1 MYTIKSVFIDGLH
14 NTSKK
19 KYEFTNAT
27 YIYGPN
33 GSGKSTI
40 LNAIQFALLGYIPG
54 TPRTKSA
61 IMSHANQNYINVEL
75 KLADEENNE
84 VTIYRSITK
93 AGTKTNE
100 VCNVTPDIDI
110 QKITS
115 GLELPVFDFG
125 EFTSLSAN
133 KQKEALT
140 SLLPVSDNVVVSTY
154 LKKLTSYSQD
164 ADSIISGN
172 PYKTVKTPNDAQN
185 CVSYFKQ
192 ILTGLNSESKRL
204 VSTIQSLIYYDDY
217 TGNKPASEIK
227 SEINKLKIEHSE
239 SIKRETQILS
249 NSKIQAKIDSLRK
262 PNGNKLEDS
271 IKNDT
276 EYSELLEAIALTADY
291 DYESDCNDLN
301 KLRDKEASIKSLIS
315 QYTSLLNSGTV
326 CPILN
331 TDCEQLRSNAES
343 VRDKLKNLKDQY
355 ESIHDEYTS
364 ENTRIKEKYARQ
376 RKLMLEEQSIKDA
389 YNKRDDL
396 SSQLVEISET
406 SSNKSSSAIQ
416 QEIDILT
423 EEYSKAI
430 ANEKYQSMMSKLQN
444 EQLSIDNKI
453 AFTKDAIKALGENGL
468 QSDLIKEPF
477 EKLQNEMQNTLV
489 ADWNQKDIGVPKFI
503 IENKSNSFNFGFERD
518 NKFIPFQNLSSG
530 EKCVFMTLFL
540 AELTNMS
547 KSELKTVIIDDL
559 FDHLDD
565 NKFENLVSSN
575 MHAQL
580 IVAGVKKIEN
590 NSPFSIIELYR

>member
-140 SLLPVSDNVVVSTY
+140 SLLPVSDNVIVSTY
-154 LKKLTSYSQD
+154 LKKLASYSPEVD
-164 ADSIISGN
+164 NLLSEN
-172 PYKTVKTPNDAQN
+172 PYKTVKSPNDAQN

-192 ILTGLNSESKRL
+192 ILSSLNAESKRL

-217 TGNKPASEIK
+217 KDNKPSSEIK
-227 SEINKLKIEHSE
+227 SEINKLKIAHSE
-239 SIKRETQILS
+239 AIKRETQILS
-249 NSKIQAKIDSLRK
+249 NSRIQAKIDALRK
-262 PNGNKLEDS
+262 PNGEKLEDD

-276 EYSELLEAIALTADY
+276 EYNEALAAMLSTADY

-301 KLRDKEASIKSLIS
+301 KLRDKEASIKALIS
-315 QYTSLLNSGTV
+315 QYTSVITSGTI

-331 TDCEQLRSNAES
+331 IDCETLHNNAES
-343 VRDKLKNLKDQY
+343 VSEKLKSLKDQY
-355 ESIHDEYTS
+355 ESIHTKYVS
-364 ENTRIKEKYARQ
+364 EDTRIREKYVRQ
-376 RKLMLEEQSIKDA
+376 SKIVLEEKSIKEA
-389 YNKRDDL
+389 YEKRDDL
-396 SSQLVEISET
+396 SSQLIEISEAA
-406 SSNKSSSAIQ
+406 SSKSSSAIQ
-416 QEIDILT
+416 QEIDKLT
-423 EEYSKAI
+423 EDYSKAV

-444 EQLSIDNKI
+444 DQLSLDSKI

-477 EKLQNEMQNTLV
+477 EKLQNEMWKTLV
-489 ADWNQKDIGVPKFI
+489 AAWEQKDIGVPRFI
-503 IENKSNSFNFGFERD
+503 IESKSNSFDFGFERD
-518 NKFIPFQNLSSG
+518 KKFIPFQNLSSG
-530 EKCVFMTLFL
+530 EKCVFMTVFL
-540 AELTNMS
+540 AELTKMS

-565 NKFENLVSSN
+565 SKFENLVSSN
-575 MHAQL
+575 MHAQI
-580 IVAGVKKIEN
+580 IVAGVKKIETS
-590 NSPFSIIELYR
+590 SPFSIIELYR

>member
-19 KYEFTNAT
+19 TYEFTNAT

-75 KLADEENNE
+75 KLVDEENKE

-93 AGTKTNE
+93 AGMRTSE
-100 VCNVTPDIDI
+100 VCNVTPEVDI

-140 SLLPVSDNVVVSTY
+140 SLLPVSDNVIVSTY
-154 LKKLTSYSQD
+154 LKKLPSYSPD
-164 ADSIISGN
+164 VESILSEN

-192 ILTGLNSESKRL
+192 ILSSLNAESKRL
-204 VSTIQSLIYYDDY
+204 VSTIQSLIYYDDC
-217 TGNKPASEIK
+217 TDNKTASEIK
-227 SEINKLKIEHSE
+227 TEINKLKTEHSE
-239 SIKRETQILS
+239 AIKRETQILS
-249 NSKIQAKIDSLRK
+249 NSKIQAKIDALRK
-262 PNGNKLEDS
+262 PNGNKLEDD

-276 EYSELLEAIALTADY
+276 EYNEAVAAMLSTSDY

-301 KLRDKEASIKSLIS
+301 KLRDKESSVKALIS
-315 QYTSLLNSGTV
+315 QYTYVLTSGTT

-331 TDCEQLRSNAES
+331 TNCEKLQSNAES
-343 VRDKLKNLKDQY
+343 VSEKIKSLKEQY
-355 ESIHDEYTS
+355 GNIHAEYIS
-364 ENTRIKEKYARQ
+364 EDTRIKEKYARQ
-376 RKLMLEEQSIKDA
+376 RKLILEEKSIKAVYD
-389 YNKRDDL
+389 KRDDL
-396 SSQLVEISET
+396 VSQLVDIPDT
-406 SSNKSSSAIQ
+406 SDSKPSNALQ
-416 QEIDILT
+416 QEIDTLT
-423 EEYSKAI
+423 EDYSKAV

-444 EQLSIDNKI
+444 EQLSLDSKI
-453 AFTKDAIKALGENGL
+453 TFTKDAIKALGENGL

-477 EKLQNEMQNTLV
+477 EKLQKEMWKTLV
-489 ADWNQKDIGVPKFI
+489 AEWDQKEIGVPKFV
-503 IENKSNSFNFGFERD
+503 IESKSNSFNFGFERD
-518 NKFIPFQNLSSG
+518 KKFIPFQNLSSG

-540 AELTNMS
+540 VELTKMS
-547 KSELKTVIIDDL
+547 KSTLKTVIIDDL

-565 NKFENLVSSN
+565 SKFENLVSSN
-575 MHAQL
+575 THAQL

-590 NSPFSIIELYR
+590 NSPFSVIEL

>member
-19 KYEFTNAT
+19 TYEFTNTT
-27 YIYGPN
+27 YIHGSN

-75 KLADEENNE
+75 KLVDEENNE
-84 VTIYRSITK
+84 ITVYRSITK
-93 AGTKTNE
+93 VGTRTNE
-100 VCNVTPDIDI
+100 VCNVTPEVDLK
-110 QKITS
+110 KIAN

-140 SLLPVSDNVVVSTY
+140 SLLPVSDNIVISTY
-154 LKKLTSYSQD
+154 LKKMSSYSPVVENIL
-164 ADSIISGN
+164 SEN
-172 PYKTVKTPNDAQN
+172 PYKTIKTPNDAQN

-192 ILTGLNSESKRL
+192 ILSSLNTESKRL

-217 TGNKPASEIK
+217 TDNKPASEIK
-227 SEINKLKIEHSE
+227 KEINVLKAEHNKA
-239 SIKRETQILS
+239 IKRETEILS
-249 NSKIQAKIDSLRK
+249 NSRVQAKIDTLRK
-262 PNGNKLEDS
+262 PNGNNLEDD

-276 EYSELLEAIALTADY
+276 EYNRVLEAMLSTADY
-291 DYESDCNDLN
+291 DYESDCNELS
-301 KLRDKEASIKSLIS
+301 KLRDKEASVKASIS
-315 QYTSLLNSGTV
+315 QYTSVLTSGTT

-331 TDCEQLRSNAES
+331 TDCKKLQSNAES
-343 VRDKLKNLKDQY
+343 VSEKIKSLKEQY
-355 ESIHDEYTS
+355 ESIHDKYAAEDA
-364 ENTRIKEKYARQ
+364 RIKEKYARQ
-376 RKLMLEEQSIKDA
+376 RKLIQEEKSIKAA
-389 YNKRDDL
+389 YSKRDDL
-396 SSQLVEISET
+396 LSQLILITE
-406 SSNKSSSAIQ
+406 SSDSKSSTDLQ
-416 QEIDILT
+416 QDIDTLT
-423 EEYSKAI
+423 EDYSKAV
-430 ANEKYQSMMSKLQN
+430 ANEKYQAMMSKLQN
-444 EQLSIDNKI
+444 EQLSLDSKI

-477 EKLQNEMQNTLV
+477 EKLQKEMWKTLIV
-489 ADWNQKDIGVPKFI
+489 DWNQKEIGVPRFI
-503 IENKSNSFNFGFERD
+503 IESKSNSFNFGFERD
-518 NKFIPFQNLSSG
+518 KKFIPFQNLSSG

-540 AELTNMS
+540 VELTKLS

-575 MHAQL
+575 THAQL
-580 IVAGVKKIEN
+580 IVAGVKRIEN
-590 NSPFSIIELYR
+590 NSPFSVIEL

>member
-19 KYEFTNAT
+19 TYEFTNAT

-75 KLADEENNE
+75 KLADEENKE

-93 AGTKTNE
+93 VGTRTNE
-100 VCNVTPDIDI
+100 VCNVTPEVDIK
-110 QKITS
+110 KITS

-140 SLLPVSDNVVVSTY
+140 SLLPVSNNVIVSTY
-154 LKKLTSYSQD
+154 LKKLPSYSPNVE
-164 ADSIISGN
+164 SILSEN

-192 ILTGLNSESKRL
+192 ILSSLNAESKRL

-217 TGNKPASEIK
+217 TDNKTAFEIK
-227 SEINKLKIEHSE
+227 TEINKLKTEHSE
-239 SIKRETQILS
+239 AIKRETQTLS
-249 NSKIQAKIDSLRK
+249 NSKIQVKIDALRK
-262 PNGNKLEDS
+262 PNGNKLEDD
-271 IKNDT
+271 IKNDA
-276 EYSELLEAIALTADY
+276 EYNEALKAMLSTSDY
-291 DYESDCNDLN
+291 DYESDCNNLN
-301 KLRDKEASIKSLIS
+301 KLRDKEASVKALIS
-315 QYTSLLNSGTV
+315 QYTSVLTSGTI

-331 TDCEQLRSNAES
+331 TNCEKLQSNAES
-343 VRDKLKNLKDQY
+343 VSEKIKSLKEQY
-355 ESIHDEYTS
+355 ESIHAEYVS
-364 ENTRIKEKYARQ
+364 EDARIKEKYARQ
-376 RKLMLEEQSIKDA
+376 RKLILEEKSIKAA
-389 YNKRDDL
+389 YDKRDDL
-396 SSQLVEISET
+396 ASQLVDISDT
-406 SSNKSSSAIQ
+406 SGSKPSNVVQ
-416 QEIDILT
+416 QEIDTLT
-423 EEYSKAI
+423 EDYSKAV

-444 EQLSIDNKI
+444 EQLSLDSKI

-477 EKLQNEMQNTLV
+477 EKLQKEMWKTLV
-489 ADWNQKDIGVPKFI
+489 ADWDQKEIGVPKFI
-503 IENKSNSFNFGFERD
+503 IESKSNSFNFGFERD
-518 NKFIPFQNLSSG
+518 KKFIPFQNLSSG

-540 AELTNMS
+540 VELTKLS
-547 KSELKTVIIDDL
+547 KSALKTVIIDDL

-575 MHAQL
+575 THAQL

-590 NSPFSIIELYR
+590 NSPFSVIEL